1 MFNYAS
7 VKDDVMALAS
17 KTETLLINRR
27 KQNNINHYFAPLQTK
42 RKVIRNL
49 EISYTCLFYDF

>member
-1 MFNYAS
+1 
-7 VKDDVMALAS
+7 MALAS

-49 EISYTCLFYDF
+49 EISYTCLLYDF